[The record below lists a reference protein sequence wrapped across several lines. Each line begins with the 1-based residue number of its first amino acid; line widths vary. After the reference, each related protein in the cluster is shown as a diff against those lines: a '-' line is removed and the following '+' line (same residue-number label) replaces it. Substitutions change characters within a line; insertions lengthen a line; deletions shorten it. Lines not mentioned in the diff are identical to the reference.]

1 MRLFLLSALAIGC
14 AKLEPDSFSE
24 ERAIAYCEVLQ
35 ECGEL
40 ADRGMDAYDC
50 QLSQEQSYDGCVSQD
65 FDAKAAQ
72 DCLDAIPELGCDETN
87 APLETVIEV
96 CDQTCP
102 E

>member
-1 MRLFLLSALAIGC
+1 MLWTLIALAGC
-14 AKLEPDSFSE
+14 GKLEPETFSE

-50 QLSQEQSYDGCVSQD
+50 QLSQEQDYEGCESQA
-65 FDAKAAQ
+65 FDEDAAQ
-72 DCLDAIPELGCDETN
+72 DCLDAIPNLGCDETN

-96 CDQTCP
+96 CGETCR